1 MGWFTDYLEK
11 LSLIDYANR
20 QRHKMEHPE
29 AYRIPKSK
37 KDTETASGIPVEMF
51 DSDMA
56 RQKMLHEKRMREVR
70 EMYEKFM
77 ARKEGEA
84 NEGHEESD

>member
-29 AYRIPKSK
+29 AYRIHKNDGTSVAKSHAQ
-37 KDTETASGIPVEMF
+37 TIE
-51 DSDMA
+51 
-56 RQKMLHEKRMREVR
+56 R
-70 EMYEKFM
+70 
-77 ARKEGEA
+77 
-84 NEGHEESD
+84 